1 MNGCYILDSQTIRQS
16 GFSLLEIVI
25 TLFIISIGILGLVIM
40 QATGLNSN
48 QRAYQRSQA
57 TILAYDM
64 ADRMRANTSA
74 INNYLTSFMV
84 PTSATRQVG
93 CITTGVCSTADM
105 AQNDLY
111 EWNIALSTA
120 LPDSNGA
127 ITTNGAGLYTVIVR
141 WDDDRSGTI
150 DADDPNSQVSFQP

>member
-1 MNGCYILDSQTIRQS
+1 MKTKSNAFNSFGQP
-16 GFSLLEIVI
+16 GFSLLEVVI
-25 TLFIISIGILGLVIM
+25 TLFIISIGILGLVSM

-48 QRAYQRSQA
+48 QRAYQHSQA

-74 INNYLTSFMV
+74 IDNYLTSFMA
-84 PTSATRQVG
+84 PASASQQDG

-111 EWNIALSTA
+111 EWNASLTTA
-120 LPDSNGA
+120 LPDSNG
-127 ITTNGAGLYTVIVR
+127 IVTTNGTGLYTVTVR
-141 WDDDRSGTI
+141 WDDDRNGAI
-150 DADDPNSQVSFQP
+150 DTGDPDFQVSFQP